1 MLPDLGSRA
10 IAVRMADPQMPAP
23 QLSWPARLRFA
34 SGDFACNLYWQSSS
48 LFLFFYYTDILHLAP
63 EVAGVIY
70 MIGSVWDGVADLL
83 AGIWAERG
91 HRDYARVVGFGAVPL
106 GLAFPLLYFA
116 PPFQGAAFLAV
127 LLIAQF
133 AFRSL
138 YALVNIPYVA
148 WSARISTD
156 SRDRAAIAGLRMLF
170 GTLAAV
176 TVSLATER
184 ISLAVSG
191 TPTSIPGFLC
201 AAALFALIATPL
213 LIHVARR
220 SPQGAGGRAA
230 GVPPTPLLRGL
241 AALATNRA
249 FVTLCIAMICVAI
262 AATMLSRSV
271 LYYFTY
277 IVRDETAGTT
287 ALALMGVAG
296 SLFVPLWMLARHR
309 IGSRALWLGAVALAI
324 AASTAFAL
332 ADSGAAWRADLFLVT
347 IQAALAAFNF
357 VFWAMMPDTVEYG
370 EYHGGV
376 RVEALCFGVAALL
389 QKISIGVAT
398 AITGFAYS
406 AIGYTPQVAQSP
418 GVITGIRWIMVAAP
432 IIGCLLSALA
442 MAANPLRRDTHR
454 RIVATLA
461 QRAEKIRPSA

>member
-1 MLPDLGSRA
+1 MRMDRPSRA
-10 IAVRMADPQMPAP
+10 IAVPMVDKEMPPP

-48 LFLFFYYTDILHLAP
+48 LFLFFYYTDVLHLAP
-63 EVAGVIY
+63 RIAGVIY
-70 MIGSVWDGVADLL
+70 LIGSVWDGTADLL
-83 AGIWAERG
+83 TGIWAERG
-91 HRDYARVVGFGAVPL
+91 RRDYAWIVGYGAVPL

-116 PPFQGAAFLAV
+116 PPFQGATFVAV

-138 YALVNIPYVA
+138 YALVNIPYAA
-148 WSARISTD
+148 WSVRISTD

-170 GTLAAV
+170 GTIAAV
-176 TVSLATER
+176 VVSLATER

-191 TPTSIPGFLC
+191 TDTSVTGFLC
-201 AAALFALIATPL
+201 AAALFSLIATPL

-220 SPQGAGGRAA
+220 SPQGAGGPSVAA
-230 GVPPTPLLRGL
+230 PPTPLLRGL

-249 FVTLCIAMICVAI
+249 FVTLCAAMMCVAI
-262 AATMLSRSV
+262 AATMLARSV

-277 IVRDETAGTT
+277 IVRDEIAGTT

-309 IGSRALWLGAVALAI
+309 IGSRALWLGAVVLAV
-324 AASTAFAL
+324 AGSTVFAL
-332 ADSGAAWRADLFLVT
+332 TDSGAAWRADLFLVT
-347 IQAALAAFNF
+347 MQAALAAFSF
-357 VFWAMMPDTVEYG
+357 VFWAMLPDTVEYG

-376 RVEALCFGVAALL
+376 RVEALSFGVAALL
-389 QKISIGVAT
+389 QKVSIGAAT

-406 AIGYTPQVAQSP
+406 AIGYMPQAAQSP
-418 GVITGIRWIMVAAP
+418 DVVTGIRWIMVAAP

-461 QRAEKIRPSA
+461 REAADTSP

>member
-1 MLPDLGSRA
+1 MLMDLETHA
-10 IAVRMADPQMPAP
+10 IALRMADPEIPAP

-34 SGDFACNLYWQSSS
+34 SGDFACNLYWQNSS

-63 EVAGVIY
+63 EIAGVIY
-70 MIGSVWDGVADLL
+70 LIGSVWDGVADLL
-83 AGIWAERG
+83 VGIWAERG
-91 HRDYARVVGFGAVPL
+91 QRAYARVIGYGAVPL

-116 PPFQGAAFLAV
+116 PPFQGAAFVAV

-138 YALVNIPYVA
+138 YALVNIPYAA

-170 GTLAAV
+170 GTVAV
-176 TVSLATER
+176 VFVSLATER

-191 TPTSIPGFLC
+191 TPTSTNGFLC
-201 AAALFALIATPL
+201 AAILFALVATPL
-213 LIHVARR
+213 LIHVARH
-220 SPQGAGGRAA
+220 SPRGTGGRTA
-230 GVPPTPLLRGL
+230 GAQATPVLPAI
-241 AALATNRA
+241 AALANNRA
-249 FVTLCIAMICVAI
+249 FVTLCIAMLCVAI

-277 IVRDETAGTT
+277 IVKDETAGTT

-296 SLFVPLWMLARHR
+296 SLFVPLWMLVRHR
-309 IGSRALWLGAVALAI
+309 IGSRALWLGAAALAI
-324 AASTAFAL
+324 AGSTTFAL
-332 ADSGAAWRADLFLVT
+332 TDSGAAWRADLFLVT

-357 VFWAMMPDTVEYG
+357 VFWAMLPDTVEYG

-406 AIGYTPQVAQSP
+406 AIGYMPDVAQSP
-418 GVITGIRWIMVAAP
+418 HAITGIRWIMVAAP

-442 MAANPLRRDTHR
+442 MAANPLRRDTHQ

-461 QRAEKIRPSA
+461 QRAGNATPSA

>member
-1 MLPDLGSRA
+1 MRMDRESRA
-10 IAVRMADPQMPAP
+10 IRVRMADPMPAP

-34 SGDFACNLYWQSSS
+34 SGDFAFNLYWQSSS
-48 LFLFFYYTDILHLAP
+48 LFLFFYYTDVLHLAP
-63 EVAGVIY
+63 EIAGVIY
-70 MIGSVWDGVADLL
+70 MIGSVWDGIADLL
-83 AGIWAERG
+83 TGIWAERG
-91 HRDYARVVGFGAVPL
+91 RPAYARVVGYGAVPL

-116 PPFQGAAFLAV
+116 PPFRGAAFVAV

-138 YALVNIPYVA
+138 YALVNIPYAA

-170 GTLAAV
+170 GTIAAV
-176 TVSLATER
+176 VVSLATEP

-191 TPTSIPGFLC
+191 TRTSITGFLC
-201 AAALFALIATPL
+201 AAGLFALIATPL
-213 LIHVARR
+213 LIFVAAR
-220 SPQGAGGRAA
+220 SPQGTGGRSAA
-230 GVPPTPLLRGL
+230 EPMTPLLRGL

-249 FVTLCIAMICVAI
+249 FVTLCTAMTCVAI

-277 IVRDETAGTT
+277 IVKDQTAGTT

-309 IGSRALWLGAVALAI
+309 IGSRALWLGAVALAVAGSI
-324 AASTAFAL
+324 AFAL
-332 ADSGAAWRADLFLVT
+332 TDSGAAWRADLFLVT
-347 IQAALAAFNF
+347 IQAALAAFSF
-357 VFWAMMPDTVEYG
+357 VFWAMLPDTVEYG

-376 RVEALCFGVAALL
+376 RVEVLSFGVAALL
-389 QKISIGVAT
+389 QKVSIGAAT

-406 AIGYTPQVAQSP
+406 AIGYAPQVAQSP
-418 GVITGIRWIMVAAP
+418 EVITGIRLIMVAAP
-432 IIGCLLSALA
+432 IIGCLVSALA

-454 RIVATLA
+454 RIVAALA
-461 QRAEKIRPSA
+461 QRAGSIRPSA

>member
-1 MLPDLGSRA
+1 MRIDRESRA
-10 IAVRMADPQMPAP
+10 IAVAMANPAITAP

-48 LFLFFYYTDILHLAP
+48 LFLFFYYTDVLHLAP
-63 EVAGVIY
+63 QIAGVIY
-70 MIGSVWDGVADLL
+70 MIGSVWDGIADLL

-91 HRDYARVVGFGAVPL
+91 RRAYARVVGYGAVPL

-116 PPFQGAAFLAV
+116 PPFQGMAFV
-127 LLIAQF
+127 VGLLIAQF

-138 YALVNIPYVA
+138 YAMVNIPYAA

-170 GTLAAV
+170 GTIAAV
-176 TVSLATER
+176 VVSLSTER

-191 TPTSIPGFLC
+191 TRTSVTGFLC

-220 SPQGAGGRAA
+220 SPP
-230 GVPPTPLLRGL
+230 GVDRRPADAPATPLLRGL

-249 FVTLCIAMICVAI
+249 FVTLCTAMICVAI

-277 IVRDETAGTT
+277 IVGNETAGTT

-309 IGSRALWLGAVALAI
+309 IGSRALWLGAVALAVTGSI
-324 AASTAFAL
+324 AFAL
-332 ADSGAAWRADLFLVT
+332 TDSGAAWRADLFLVT
-347 IQAALAAFNF
+347 MQAALAAFSF
-357 VFWAMMPDTVEYG
+357 VFWAMLPDTVEYG
-370 EYHGGV
+370 EYQGGV
-376 RVEALCFGVAALL
+376 RIEALGFGVAALL
-389 QKISIGVAT
+389 QKVAIGAAT
-398 AITGFAYS
+398 AITGFAYA
-406 AIGYTPQVAQSP
+406 AIGYTPQVAQSA
-418 GVITGIRWIMVAAP
+418 GVISGIRWIMVAAP

-461 QRAEKIRPSA
+461 EREAG

>member
-1 MLPDLGSRA
+1 MRMDWESRA
-10 IAVRMADPQMPAP
+10 IPVQMADPMPAP

-34 SGDFACNLYWQSSS
+34 SGDFAFNLYWQSSS
-48 LFLFFYYTDILHLAP
+48 LFLFFYYTDVLHLAP
-63 EVAGVIY
+63 QIAGVIY
-70 MIGSVWDGVADLL
+70 MIGSVWDGIADLL
-83 AGIWAERG
+83 TGIWAERG
-91 HRDYARVVGFGAVPL
+91 RPAYARVVGYGAVPL

-116 PPFQGAAFLAV
+116 PPFQGAAFVAV

-138 YALVNIPYVA
+138 YALINIPYAA

-170 GTLAAV
+170 GTIAAIV
-176 TVSLATER
+176 VSLATEP
-184 ISLAVSG
+184 ISFAVSG
-191 TPTSIPGFLC
+191 TRTSITGFLC
-201 AAALFALIATPL
+201 AAGLFALIATPL
-213 LIHVARR
+213 LIYVAAR
-220 SPQGAGGRAA
+220 SPQGAGGRSAA
-230 GVPPTPLLRGL
+230 APATPLLRGL

-249 FVTLCIAMICVAI
+249 FVTLCAAMTCVAI

-277 IVRDETAGTT
+277 VVRDETAGTT

-296 SLFVPLWMLARHR
+296 SLFVPLWMLTRHR

-324 AASTAFAL
+324 AGSIAFAL
-332 ADSGAAWRADLFLVT
+332 TDSGAAWRADLFLVT
-347 IQAALAAFNF
+347 MQAALAAFNF
-357 VFWAMMPDTVEYG
+357 VFWAMLPDTVEYG

-376 RVEALCFGVAALL
+376 RIEALSFGVAELL
-389 QKISIGVAT
+389 QKVSIGVAT

-418 GVITGIRWIMVAAP
+418 DVITGIRWIMVAAP

-454 RIVATLA
+454 RIVAALA
-461 QRAEKIRPSA
+461 ERAGNATPSA

>member
-1 MLPDLGSRA
+1 MRIDRESRA
-10 IAVRMADPQMPAP
+10 IAVAMAIPAIPAP
-23 QLSWPARLRFA
+23 QLSWPVRLRFA

-48 LFLFFYYTDILHLAP
+48 LFLFFYYTDVLHLAP
-63 EVAGVIY
+63 QIAGVIY
-70 MIGSVWDGVADLL
+70 MIGSVWDGIADLL

-91 HRDYARVVGFGAVPL
+91 RRAYARVVGYGAVPL

-116 PPFQGAAFLAV
+116 PPFQGMAFV
-127 LLIAQF
+127 VGLLIAQF

-138 YALVNIPYVA
+138 YAMVNIPYAA

-170 GTLAAV
+170 GTIAAV
-176 TVSLATER
+176 VVSLATER

-191 TPTSIPGFLC
+191 TRTSVTGFLC

-213 LIHVARR
+213 LIYVARR
-220 SPQGAGGRAA
+220 SPP
-230 GVPPTPLLRGL
+230 GVDRRSADAPATPLLRSL
-241 AALATNRA
+241 AALATNWA
-249 FVTLCIAMICVAI
+249 FVTLCTAMICVAI

-277 IVRDETAGTT
+277 IVGDETAGTT

-324 AASTAFAL
+324 AASAVFAL
-332 ADSGAAWRADLFLVT
+332 TDSGAAWRADLFLVT
-347 IQAALAAFNF
+347 MQGALAAFSF
-357 VFWAMMPDTVEYG
+357 VFWAMLPDTVEYG
-370 EYHGGV
+370 EYQGGV
-376 RVEALCFGVAALL
+376 RIEALGFGVAALL
-389 QKISIGVAT
+389 QKVAIGAAT
-398 AITGFAYS
+398 AITGFAYA
-406 AIGYTPQVAQSP
+406 AIGYTPQVAQSA

-461 QRAEKIRPSA
+461 QREAGNAMI

>member
-1 MLPDLGSRA
+1 MDRESRA
-10 IAVRMADPQMPAP
+10 IAVGMANPAITAP

-48 LFLFFYYTDILHLAP
+48 LFLFFYYTDVLHLAP
-63 EVAGVIY
+63 QIAGVVY
-70 MIGSVWDGVADLL
+70 MIGSVWDGTADLL

-91 HRDYARVVGFGAVPL
+91 RRAYARVVGYGAVPL
-106 GLAFPLLYFA
+106 GVAFPLLYFA
-116 PPFQGAAFLAV
+116 PPVQGMAFVAA

-138 YALVNIPYVA
+138 YAMVNIPYAA

-170 GTLAAV
+170 GTIAAV
-176 TVSLATER
+176 VVSLSTER
-184 ISLAVSG
+184 ISFAVSG
-191 TPTSIPGFLC
+191 SRTSVAGFLC
-201 AAALFALIATPL
+201 AAACFSLVATPL
-213 LIHVARR
+213 LIHVARH
-220 SPQGAGGRAA
+220 SPA
-230 GVPPTPLLRGL
+230 GVDRRPAGAPVTPLLRGL
-241 AALATNRA
+241 AALAGNRA
-249 FVTLCIAMICVAI
+249 FVTLCTAMICVAI

-277 IVRDETAGTT
+277 VVGDETAGTT

-309 IGSRALWLGAVALAI
+309 IGSRALWLGAVALAV
-324 AASTAFAL
+324 AASIAFAL
-332 ADSGAAWRADLFLVT
+332 TDSGAAWRADLFLVAT
-347 IQAALAAFNF
+347 QAALAAFSF
-357 VFWAMMPDTVEYG
+357 VFWAMLPDTVEYG
-370 EYHGGV
+370 DYHGGV
-376 RVEALCFGVAALL
+376 RGGARGGGGAARRRE
-389 QKISIGVAT
+389 GAGGAAT
-398 AITGFAYS
+398 AITGFAYA
-406 AIGYTPQVAQSP
+406 AIGYAPQVAQTP

-432 IIGCLLSALA
+432 IVGCLLSALA

-461 QRAEKIRPSA
+461 QREAGDTMV